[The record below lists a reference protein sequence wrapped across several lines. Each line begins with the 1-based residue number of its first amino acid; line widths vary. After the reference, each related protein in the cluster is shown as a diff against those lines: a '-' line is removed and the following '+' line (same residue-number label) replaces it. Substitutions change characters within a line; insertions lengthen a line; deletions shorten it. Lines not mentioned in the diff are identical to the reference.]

1 MSRRHRRR
9 DGYWKVYHL
18 AHTLELDALTSSI
31 VRLVNESK
39 PPIQVKK
46 TRRGKKPV
54 HSKEKLV
61 CICLL
66 MVMLGYTFRDM
77 QNQVPK
83 LNLPW
88 DEPYPDHSTIHRA
101 YQEMP
106 QEYLDALLERTALLC
121 IGESNWKEG
130 LLASDSSGVE
140 TDRYEE
146 VVRPNKKERRFEKV
160 RRLFYLKYHIIVILD
175 HLIILRARVTSY
187 RVNDSPVLRS
197 MLRRFPSFPGSIFNA
212 DRGFD
217 AEANFKRVYEL
228 LMHPNIKQIARQRGP
243 KGKGRKRLR
252 YRSRAAREFD
262 QSVYRWR
269 GMIEAIF
276 GAEESDEHNLRT
288 RFRKEE
294 NREKWGVILAMGWNL
309 KVLNRLRC
317 RKMLGMEVTSII
329 RAN

>member
-1 MSRRHRRR
+1 M
-9 DGYWKVYHL
+9 
-18 AHTLELDALTSSI
+18 
-31 VRLVNESK
+31 
-39 PPIQVKK
+39 
-46 TRRGKKPV
+46 
-54 HSKEKLV
+54 
-61 CICLL
+61 
-66 MVMLGYTFRDM
+66 
-77 QNQVPK
+77 
-83 LNLPW
+83 
-88 DEPYPDHSTIHRA
+88 
-101 YQEMP
+101 
-106 QEYLDALLERTALLC
+106 
-121 IGESNWKEG
+121 
-130 LLASDSSGVE
+130 
-140 TDRYEE
+140 
-146 VVRPNKKERRFEKV
+146 RRFEKV

-294 NREKWGVILAMGWNL
+294 NREKWGVILAMG
-309 KVLNRLRC
+309 
-317 RKMLGMEVTSII
+317 
-329 RAN
+329 